1 MRYHLGLGIGHT
13 YLPRRTSPSRPAKR
27 LPSQYEH
34 ETEPV
39 VEGEQLAA
47 QECEKMYEEALAD
60 SSGGSSDGGEVLS
73 ARELDESGESSYGE
87 SDDEHLLAMEEMYH
101 IWALEA

>member
-1 MRYHLGLGIGHT
+1 MLLHYHLGLGVGHT

-27 LPSQYEH
+27 LPSQYGH

-39 VEGEQLAA
+39 VEGEQLSV
-47 QECEKMYEEALAD
+47 QEREKVYEELALAD

-73 ARELDESGESSYGE
+73 ARELDESSEQ
-87 SDDEHLLAMEEMYH
+87 L
-101 IWALEA
+101 WRK